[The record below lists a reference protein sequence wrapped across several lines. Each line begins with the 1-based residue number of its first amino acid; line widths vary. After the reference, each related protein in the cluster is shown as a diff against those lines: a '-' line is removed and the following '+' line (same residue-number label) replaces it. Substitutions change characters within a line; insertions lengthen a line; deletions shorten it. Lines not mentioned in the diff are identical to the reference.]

1 MKLVVGPVLPF
12 IDLFIGTDVN
22 WDTTV
27 FLCIGVA
34 ESRLSPMACFRLSWT
49 FLSHLSIEFLFLV
62 HLPPRE
68 LKIKLASFPGPSLAR
83 GSDLFLFLYSVPSC

>member
-12 IDLFIGTDVN
+12 IDLFIGTNVN

-62 HLPPRE
+62 QLPPRE
-68 LKIKLASFPGPSLAR
+68 LKINWLHFLALHWLEDPS
-83 GSDLFLFLYSVPSC
+83 